1 MLHRFPELRHDWGMN
16 SPFILMAPEQIQQSI
31 EGMLSVQRELQN
43 TQLRFNEELG
53 DLKEAQ
59 KQNLVAM
66 EALLELSRATERK
79 IERLVDYSITQESDI
94 LDVRTDV
101 LDLKRR
107 ITALEQ
113 EKP

>member
-1 MLHRFPELRHDWGMN
+1 MTF
-16 SPFILMAPEQIQQSI
+16 EQIQQAI

-43 TQLRFNEELG
+43 SQLRFDTELG

-66 EALLELSRATERK
+66 EALLEHSRATERK
-79 IERLVDYSITQESDI
+79 IERLVGYSITQESDV

-101 LDLKRR
+101 LELKRR
-107 ITALEQ
+107 VTALEQ
-113 EKP
+113 EKS

>member
-1 MLHRFPELRHDWGMN
+1 MTF
-16 SPFILMAPEQIQQSI
+16 EQIQQAI

-43 TQLRFNEELG
+43 SQLRFDTELG

-66 EALLELSRATERK
+66 EALLEHSKATERK
-79 IERLVDYSITQESDI
+79 IERLVGYSITQESDV

-101 LDLKRR
+101 LELKRR
-107 ITALEQ
+107 VTALEQ
-113 EKP
+113 EKS

>member
-1 MLHRFPELRHDWGMN
+1 MTF
-16 SPFILMAPEQIQQSI
+16 EQIQQAI

-43 TQLRFNEELG
+43 SQLRFATELG

-66 EALLELSRATERK
+66 EALLEHSRSTERK
-79 IERLVDYSITQESDI
+79 IERLVGYSITQESDV

-101 LDLKRR
+101 LELKRR
-107 ITALEQ
+107 VTALEQ
-113 EKP
+113 EKS

>member
-1 MLHRFPELRHDWGMN
+1 MTF
-16 SPFILMAPEQIQQSI
+16 EQIQQAI

-43 TQLRFNEELG
+43 SQLRFDTELG

-66 EALLELSRATERK
+66 EALLEYSKATERK
-79 IERLVDYSITQESDI
+79 IERLVGYSITQESDV

-101 LDLKRR
+101 LELKRR
-107 ITALEQ
+107 VTALEQ
-113 EKP
+113 EKS

>member
-1 MLHRFPELRHDWGMN
+1 MVVMTF
-16 SPFILMAPEQIQQSI
+16 EQIQQAI

-43 TQLRFNEELG
+43 SQLRFDSELG

-66 EALLELSRATERK
+66 EALLEHSRATERK
-79 IERLVDYSITQESDI
+79 IERLVGYSITQESDV

-101 LDLKRR
+101 LELKRR
-107 ITALEQ
+107 VIALEQ
-113 EKP
+113 EKS

>member
-1 MLHRFPELRHDWGMN
+1 MTF
-16 SPFILMAPEQIQQSI
+16 EQIQQAI

-43 TQLRFNEELG
+43 SQLRFDNELG

-66 EALLELSRATERK
+66 EALLEHSKATERK
-79 IERLVDYSITQESDI
+79 IERLVGYSITQESDV

-101 LDLKRR
+101 LELKRR
-107 ITALEQ
+107 VTALEQ
-113 EKP
+113 EKS